1 MCAERDT
8 SGACGGAA
16 GLTDSY
22 RSAQSGFYLQGVYQ
36 FMPRWRVGYR
46 HDRLDSGT
54 PSFGP
59 TLVATDL
66 PQLAPF
72 KPTRNTVMIDFASSE
87 FARLR
92 FQVAR
97 DTSRGAGRTDNQVWL
112 QYVMSL
118 GAHGA
123 HKF

>member
-1 MCAERDT
+1 
-8 SGACGGAA
+8 
-16 GLTDSY
+16 
-22 RSAQSGFYLQGVYQ
+22 
-36 FMPRWRVGYR
+36 MPSWRVGYR
-46 HDRLDSGT
+46 YDKLDSGT

-66 PQLAPF
+66 PQLASW
-72 KPTRNTVMIDFASSE
+72 KPARNTVMVDYATSE

-92 FQVAR
+92 LQLAR
-97 DTSRGAGRTDNQVWL
+97 DTSRGAGRTDNQLWL
-112 QYVMSL
+112 QYVMTL

>member
-1 MCAERDT
+1 MTGSIPARR
-8 SGACGGAA
+8 ALARRWWW
-16 GLTDSY
+16 LTC
-22 RSAQSGFYLQGVYQ
+22 RSSRA
-36 FMPRWRVGYR
+36 W
-46 HDRLDSGT
+46 
-54 PSFGP
+54 
-59 TLVATDL
+59 
-66 PQLAPF
+66 
-72 KPTRNTVMIDFASSE
+72 KPTRNTVMVDFASSE

>member
-1 MCAERDT
+1 VERDT

-22 RSAQSGFYLQGVYQ
+22 RSAQSGYYLQGVYQ
-36 FMPRWRVGYR
+36 FMPRWRAGYR
-46 HDRLDSGT
+46 YDRLNSGT
-54 PSFGP
+54 TTLGP
-59 TLVATDL
+59 TLVAADL
-66 PQLAPF
+66 PQLAAWNP
-72 KPTRNTVMIDFASSE
+72 RRDTVMIDFASSE

-92 FQVAR
+92 FQFAR
-97 DTSRGAGRTDNQVWL
+97 DDSRGSGLRDNQVWL
-112 QYVMSL
+112 QYIMSL